1 MLSRTSRGD
10 WGGSDPPLAVVA
22 VALALAL
29 FALPSALNLPQAN
42 PGQTL
47 EYAPVTGSG
56 TQADAGG
63 AVGGR
68 GLGSSNFGPGG
79 GLGDGAGPGG
89 LGALAALAQTQPS
102 QFGCVG
108 IPPRQTEDPLSP
120 PCVSSYSGNN
130 GGSTW
135 GGVSATDFKVVFRF
149 VALDN
154 GGNCYAAAESNNCGP
169 PSGIYDMDNPSHVS
183 TFFLLPYLHDYDVYF
198 NTHYQTY
205 KRKAHF
211 YAYNFGDTASYV
223 QNGYGPQDAEAEAA
237 EVWNKIHPF
246 ASIDESDLESDSYT
260 SYLAQRGVLQ
270 FGGARATPA
279 QP

>member
-63 AVGGR
+63 AFAGL
-68 GLGSSNFGPGG
+68 GLGSSNFGPEG
-79 GLGDGAGPGG
+79 GLGDRAGPGR

-108 IPPRQTEDPLSP
+108 IPPRQTADPLSP
-120 PCVSSYSGNN
+120 PFVSSYSGDN
-130 GGSTW
+130 
-135 GGVSATDFKVVFRF
+135 
-149 VALDN
+149 VASSWRD
-154 GGNCYAAAESNNCGP
+154 
-169 PSGIYDMDNPSHVS
+169 
-183 TFFLLPYLHDYDVYF
+183 
-198 NTHYQTY
+198 
-205 KRKAHF
+205 
-211 YAYNFGDTASYV
+211 AS
-223 QNGYGPQDAEAEAA
+223 PRD
-237 EVWNKIHPF
+237 
-246 ASIDESDLESDSYT
+246 
-260 SYLAQRGVLQ
+260 
-270 FGGARATPA
+270 
-279 QP
+279 